1 MVKPVTPGACSWI
14 ADNPTGGAVLF
25 ERGVILSCP
34 DCASKRNP
42 IKNK

>member
-1 MVKPVTPGACSWI
+1 M
-14 ADNPTGGAVLF
+14 ADNPTGEPVLF
-25 ERGVILSCP
+25 EVGVILSRP